1 MDRTEYAM
9 SSRVS
14 KTVLRS
20 GHQKLRNA
28 RVDPVIDGIPS
39 LYDGAFAFISFSQFI
54 SAEVHPRACA

>member
-1 MDRTEYAM
+1 M

-14 KTVLRS
+14 NTVLRS